1 MNAEAKELL
10 KVFIE
15 EYENHKDSLK
25 DASEQTMRTWI
36 DRFLSIFD
44 WNCQDINQVQQEKM
58 VSREE
63 RERLKQIGSTHS
75 KPDYTLKNGRVRV
88 NFLDAKDLQD
98 NLKESQEIAFQARS
112 YGWSAGMECSI
123 VTNIE
128 ELVFYGC
135 SKEPR
140 PDDFVDA
147 ERLYF
152 KFDEYLENF
161 DVIFDLLARHNVLN
175 GTQSIV
181 LSEKLSLRKVDKK
194 DLDQSFAQLLSSFR
208 LTLARDLYKSNPE
221 FIKGSTDRLNATVQ
235 SITNKLL
242 FIRICEGRSLEEE
255 GLLLSF
261 LEGDFWSSF
270 IHKAIKDYETDYD
283 GPIFNDVDDLKS
295 LNIKNETFEKFIQ
308 NMYDPSPYK
317 FDVIPVELIAEMYER
332 FLSVEIALEG
342 NEVIEKD
349 KEFYVKQQGAISS
362 PKYMVDYLLNQTFE
376 GLKDIKSLDELL
388 ELKILEPACGS
399 GTFLLGILE
408 VLEKKA
414 IELYNQGSINSK
426 QENLFITL
434 EENVFPTVELR
445 RSLINNCIY
454 AIDMD
459 YSAVQVAKMSLALKL
474 IENFSLPNYNNEFGF
489 NSDLLLKNIGQ
500 NIYHGNTL
508 VGFDILEKFEEIEE
522 DIEVLGK
529 IVPFDIKDEIVD
541 VFGEARGELKGFDFV
556 VGNPPYVET
565 KRYIDGLPYCRE
577 YFKITYDLDDEKAD
591 MSIYF
596 IEKCLNLLNHKGK
609 LGFLCQ
615 RRFFK
620 THYGEKTR
628 KYLSKNTAIES
639 IVEFEAVDIFKD
651 RTTYIAMMIINKL
664 KAEKED
670 FSYLRIVEDALLLKH
685 RLKDIGNS
693 GFLKKD
699 ISVLSQNTWNFTD
712 NDDLQNLIA
721 SLSNKFTSL
730 EALKKQGICDI
741 HGGIQVLR
749 NDVYY
754 INEAKIDEKEG
765 TVSGINRRKDKGA
778 IKEVKVELEV
788 CRPIIA
794 NKNFYKF
801 KSITPTYYAIVP
813 YTLEET
819 KPIGF
824 QNLKEKYPMCAEY
837 LSTQESYIREKNK
850 EVYEGDN
857 WHLFSRTTNLHL
869 FTGRKIL
876 FPMTAREIIA
886 AYTDVPVY
894 PDNANMWGLEFA
906 GEDKEFHLALTSLLN
921 SKLFSVIAIFHS
933 NPQANGYRKMNKQF
947 VLPVP
952 IPYDKIKKDSEIR
965 KTLEKFAIDINKLQI
980 DLQETDIDGKKRA
993 IQKLLQKNIQN
1004 LNSYVYELYELSE
1017 FEKLT
1022 IEESY
1027 NAYMTIRD

>member
-1 MNAEAKELL
+1 MNTEAKDLL
-10 KVFIE
+10 RVFIE
-15 EYENHKDSLK
+15 EYENHKDALK
-25 DASEQTMRTWI
+25 TASEQTMRTWI

-58 VSREE
+58 VSKEE
-63 RERLKQIGSTHS
+63 REKLRKIGSTHS

-98 NLKESQEIAFQARS
+98 NLKDSQDIAFQARS

-135 SKEPR
+135 SQEPKQ
-140 PDDFVDA
+140 DDYVEN

-152 KFDEYLENF
+152 KFDEYLDNF
-161 DVIFDLLARHNVLN
+161 DVIFDLLARDNVLN
-175 GTQSIV
+175 GTQSLV
-181 LSEKLSLRKVDKK
+181 LAEKFSIRKADKK
-194 DLDQSFAQLLSSFR
+194 DLDLSFAQLLSDFR
-208 LTLARDLYKSNPE
+208 LTLARDLYKANPE
-221 FIKGSTDRLNATVQ
+221 IIKDSTDRLNSIVQ
-235 SITNKLL
+235 SITNKIL

-261 LEGDFWSSF
+261 LEGDFWDSF
-270 IHKAIKDYETDYD
+270 IEKAIKDYETGYD
-283 GPIFNDVDDLKS
+283 GPIFSDIDELKMLNFNND
-295 LNIKNETFEKFIQ
+295 TFDNFIQ
-308 NMYDPSPYK
+308 NMYEPSPYK

-332 FLSVEIALEG
+332 FLSVEIALQG
-342 NEVIEKD
+342 DEVIEQD

-362 PKYMVDYLLNQTFE
+362 PKYMVDYLLNKTFN
-376 GLKDIKSLDELL
+376 GLKEIKNLDELFK
-388 ELKILEPACGS
+388 LKILEPACGS

-408 VLEKKA
+408 TLEKKA

-426 QENLFITL
+426 QEKLFITL
-434 EENVFPTVELR
+434 EGNVFPTVELR

-459 YSAVQVAKMSLALKL
+459 YPAVQVAKMSLALKL
-474 IENFSLPNYNNEFGF
+474 IENFSLPNYNNEFGL
-489 NSDLLLKNIGQ
+489 NKELLLKNIGQ

-522 DIEVLGK
+522 NIEVLGK

-577 YFKITYDLDDEKAD
+577 YFKITYNLDDEKAD

-596 IEKCLNLLNHKGK
+596 IEKCLDLLNEKGK

-639 IVEFEAVDIFKD
+639 IVEFEAIDIFKD

-664 KAEKED
+664 IAEKED

-685 RLKDIGNS
+685 RLKHIGDS
-693 GFLKKD
+693 EFLKKD

-712 NDDLQNLIA
+712 NDDLQNLIT
-721 SLSNKFTSL
+721 SLSSKFTTL
-730 EALKKQGICDI
+730 GELKKHGICDI

-765 TVSGINRRKDKGA
+765 TVSGVNRRKDKGA
-778 IKEVKVELEV
+778 IKEVKVELEA

-819 KPIGF
+819 TPIGF
-824 QNLKEKYPMCAEY
+824 QDLKEKYPMCAEY
-837 LSTQESYIREKNK
+837 LSTQESYIRENNK

-857 WHLFSRTTNLHL
+857 WHHFSRTTNLHL
-869 FTGRKIL
+869 FSGRKIL
-876 FPMTAREIIA
+876 FPMTAKEIIA

-894 PDNANMWGLEFA
+894 PDNANMWGLKFA
-906 GEDKEFHLALTSLLN
+906 EEDREFHLALTSLLN
-921 SKLFSVIAIFHS
+921 SKLFSVIAIYYS

-952 IPYDKIKKDSEIR
+952 IPYDKIKSENETR
-965 KTLEKFAIDINKLQI
+965 EKLEKFAIDINKLQI
-980 DLQETDIDGKKRA
+980 DLQEASTDGKKRT
-993 IQKLLQKNIQN
+993 IRTLLQKNIQN
-1004 LNSYVYELYELSE
+1004 LNSFVYELYELNE

-1027 NAYMTIRD
+1027 NAYMTIKD

>member
-1 MNAEAKELL
+1 MKAEAKESLRQ
-10 KVFIE
+10 FIE
-15 EYENHKDSLK
+15 DYEKHRESLK
-25 DASEQTMRTWI
+25 TASEQTMRTWI

-58 VSREE
+58 ISKEE
-63 RERLKQIGSTHS
+63 REKLKKIGSTHS

-135 SKEPR
+135 SKEPKQ
-140 PDDFVDA
+140 DDHVDT

-152 KFDEYLENF
+152 KYDEYLENF
-161 DVIFDLLARHNVLN
+161 DIIFDLLARKNVLN
-175 GTQSIV
+175 GTQSVV
-181 LSEKLSLRKVDKK
+181 LSEKLSIKKVEKK
-194 DLDQSFAQLLSSFR
+194 DLDQSFSQLLSNFR
-208 LTLARDLYKSNPE
+208 LTLARDLYANNPE
-221 FIKGSTDRLNATVQ
+221 FIEGNTVRLNLTVQ
-235 SITNKLL
+235 SITNKIL

-255 GLLLSF
+255 GLLLRF
-261 LEGDFWSSF
+261 LEGDFWNNF
-270 IHKAIKDYETDYD
+270 IQKAMTDYETRYD
-283 GPIFNDVDDLKS
+283 GPIFNDLNEMKMLKF
-295 LNIKNETFEKFIQ
+295 KNDTFKDFIQ
-308 NMYDPSPYK
+308 GMYEPSPYK

-332 FLSVEIALEG
+332 FLSVEIVLQNG
-342 NEVIEKD
+342 EVMEKE

-362 PKYMVDYLLNQTFE
+362 PKYMVDFLLNQTFG
-376 GLKDIKSLDELL
+376 GLKEIKNLDELFK
-388 ELKILEPACGS
+388 LKILEPACGS

-408 VLEKKA
+408 ILEKKA
-414 IELYNQGSINSK
+414 IELYNQGSVNSK
-426 QENLFITL
+426 QEKLFITL
-434 EENVFPTVELR
+434 DGNVFPTVELR
-445 RSLINNCIY
+445 RLLINNCIY

-474 IENFSLPNYNNEFGF
+474 IENFSLPIYNNEFGL
-489 NSDLLLKNIGQ
+489 NSELLLKNIGQ

-508 VGFDILEKFEEIEE
+508 VGFDILEKFEEIQEKI
-522 DIEVLGK
+522 DVLGK
-529 IVPFDIKDEIVD
+529 IVPFDIKDEIED
-541 VFGEARGELKGFDFV
+541 VFGEARGKLKGFDFV

-596 IEKCLNLLNHKGK
+596 IEKCLNLLNNKGK

-620 THYGEKTR
+620 TYYGEKTR
-628 KYLSKNTAIES
+628 KYLSKNTAIEC
-639 IVEFEAVDIFKD
+639 IVEFEASDIFKD
-651 RTTYIAMMIINKL
+651 RTTYIAMMIINKQ
-664 KAEKED
+664 KGNKED

-685 RLKDIGNS
+685 RLKDMGKS
-693 GFLKKD
+693 EFLKKD
-699 ISVLSQNTWNFTD
+699 ISVLSQKTWNFTD
-712 NDDLQNLIA
+712 NDDLQNLIT
-721 SLSNKFTSL
+721 SLSSKFTTL
-730 EALKKQGICDI
+730 ETLKQQGICDI

-754 INEAKIDEKEG
+754 INDAKIDEKER
-765 TVSGINRRKDKGA
+765 TVSGVNRRKDKGA
-778 IKEVKVELEV
+778 IKEVKVELDV

-801 KSITPTYYAIVP
+801 KTITPTYYAIVP
-813 YTLEET
+813 YTLKET
-819 KPIGF
+819 RPIEF
-824 QNLKEKYPMCAEY
+824 QELKEKYPMCANY
-837 LSTQESYIREKNK
+837 LLSQESYIRAKNK
-850 EVYEGDN
+850 EVYEGDR

-869 FTGRKIL
+869 FSGRKIL
-876 FPMTAREIIA
+876 FPMTAKEIIA

-894 PDNANMWGLEFA
+894 PDNANMWGLKFA
-906 GEDKEFHLALTSLLN
+906 EEDKEFHLALTSLLN
-921 SKLFSVIAIFHS
+921 SKLFSVIAIFYS

-952 IPYDKIKKDSEIR
+952 IPYNKIKNDSNIR
-965 KTLEKFAIDINKLQI
+965 KTLAKFAIDINKLQT
-980 DLQETDIDGKKRA
+980 DLQETSTDGQKRA

-1004 LNSYVYELYELSE
+1004 LNLYVYELYELSE
-1017 FEKLT
+1017 FERLT

-1027 NAYMTIRD
+1027 NAYMTIRE